1 MGDTTHVE
9 ISVERRNELR
19 RYKAQDGQTYDE
31 AIAELLDNSGWYDE

>member
-1 MGDTTHVE
+1 MGETTHVE

-31 AIAELLDNSGWYDE
+31 ALEELLDIAGWYDD